1 MPQNPL
7 KKAYLYTPMKCLLL
21 VVYCV
26 HISRLLN
33 VFSITEDQQYCSEL
47 VVQDKVN
54 VQGIYVM
61 GVFTYTLLRHSIE

>member
-1 MPQNPL
+1 M
-7 KKAYLYTPMKCLLL
+7 
-21 VVYCV
+21 
-26 HISRLLN
+26 
-33 VFSITEDQQYCSEL
+33 FSITEDQQYCSEL